1 MADLNITYDQM
12 REAAN
17 RLKTEY
23 QNMDAKL
30 DELRGYIE
38 GLIEDGY
45 SARSG
50 RAFGESFTE
59 FTTGARQML
68 EGLDGLGGF
77 LNTAADA
84 MEETDSSLE
93 SGIRGG

>member
-1 MADLNITYDQM
+1 MADLNITYEEM
-12 REAAN
+12 RSAAQ

-23 QNMDAKL
+23 TNMDAKL
-30 DELRGYIE
+30 DELRSFIE

-59 FTTGARQML
+59 FVNGAREMLGGL
-68 EGLDGLGGF
+68 EGMGGF
-77 LNTAADA
+77 LETAADA

-93 SGIRGG
+93 SGIRGQ

>member
-1 MADLNITYDQM
+1 MADLDITYEDM
-12 REAAN
+12 RLASQ

-23 QNMDAKL
+23 TNMDAKL
-30 DELRGYIE
+30 DELRTYIE

-68 EGLDGLGGF
+68 EGLDGMGDF

-84 MEETDSSLE
+84 LEDTDTSLE